1 MNKPQQVNGN
11 LKAIGI
17 YIFGGSQS
25 IGHLQCG
32 WEIDT
37 ILEMTEDMLENNSYH
52 FVKNYK
58 DSIKVYKPSEWNNES
73 FLNKLYNEHYDLF
86 FANNPCS
93 GLSTINK
100 NANVNQPVNNRF
112 FEIFD
117 LIQKINPKV
126 FLIENAP
133 TLVTIGTPI
142 LQKMVNL
149 LNDKFKFTI
158 IRDCAGNHDVCM
170 QRRRTLI
177 LGWNKDYFDRIPI
190 INMNKHKPLSIDNV
204 LENLSKDLTNMEF
217 DKDLHMKDLEWI
229 YPMVEQGS
237 SVIRTI
243 IKNYDVVIDK
253 VPAKYIP
260 FINNQK
266 KKIEEGKSLFDKSA
280 WRLKN
285 NYIVPSMTS
294 LAQYI
299 HPTEDREL
307 YIREY
312 ARIMGYPDDFVFY
325 PNECKCRTIQCLA
338 QGVPV
343 NFIKYIS
350 NEIIR
355 CLTNDYK
362 YIDDENIYVNF
373 QNHSKKIGYSYT
385 LNDFYQISNLV
396 HADTNNNFE
405 LIN

>member
-1 MNKPQQVNGN
+1 MNK
-11 LKAIGI
+11 LKACGA

-25 IGHLQCG
+25 LGHLQCG
-32 WEIDT
+32 FKINT
-37 ILEMTEDMLENNSYH
+37 ILEMTEDMIENNSYH

-58 DSIKVYKPSEWNNES
+58 DSIKVYRPSEWNNES
-73 FLNKLYNEHYDLF
+73 FLNNLYKEKYDLF

-100 NANVNQPVNNRF
+100 NANINQPVNNRF

-133 TLVTIGTPI
+133 TLVTIGVPI
-142 LQKMVNL
+142 LHKMVNQL
-149 LNDKFKFTI
+149 GDYYNFTI
-158 IRDCAGNHDVCM
+158 IRDYAGNHNVCM
-170 QRRRTLI
+170 KRMRTLI
-177 LGWNKDYFDRIPI
+177 IGWNKTYFKYIPI
-190 INMNKHKPLSIDNV
+190 INMNKQDPITIDDV
-204 LENLSKDLTNMEF
+204 LKDLSKDSLNMEF

-229 YPMVEQGS
+229 YSLIEQGS
-237 SVIRTI
+237 SVVRTI
-243 IKNYDVVIDK
+243 IKNYDEVITK
-253 VPAKYIP
+253 VPDKYIQ

-266 KKIEEGKSLFDKSA
+266 RKLEEGKSLFDKSA
-280 WRLKN
+280 WRLKS

-312 ARIMGYPDDFVFY
+312 ARIMGYPDDFKFY

-355 CLTNDYK
+355 CLTKDYN
-362 YIDDENIYVNF
+362 YIDKEIHVNF
-373 QNHSKKIGYSYT
+373 QNHSKKVGFAYT
-385 LNDFYQISNLV
+385 KDEFYQVSNLIHNDSNV
-396 HADTNNNFE
+396 NFQ
-405 LIN
+405 LNQ

>member
-1 MNKPQQVNGN
+1 MNKPQQANGN

-32 WEIDT
+32 FKINT
-37 ILEMTEDMLENNSYH
+37 ILEMTEDMIENNSYH

-58 DSIKVYKPSEWNNES
+58 DSIKVYRPSEWNNES
-73 FLNKLYNEHYDLF
+73 FLNNLYKEKYDLF

-100 NANVNQPVNNRF
+100 NASINQPVNNRF

-133 TLVTIGTPI
+133 TLVTIGVPI
-142 LQKMVNL
+142 LHKMVNQL
-149 LNDKFKFTI
+149 GDYYNFTI
-158 IRDCAGNHDVCM
+158 IRDYAGNHNVCM
-170 QRRRTLI
+170 KRMRTLI
-177 LGWNKDYFDRIPI
+177 IGWNKKYFKYIPI
-190 INMNKHKPLSIDNV
+190 INMNKQDPITIDDV
-204 LENLSKDLTNMEF
+204 LKDLSKDSLNMEF

-229 YPMVEQGS
+229 YPLIEQGS

-243 IKNYDVVIDK
+243 IKNYDKVINK
-253 VPAKYIP
+253 VPDKYIQ

-266 KKIEEGKSLFDKSA
+266 RKLEEGKSLFDKSA
-280 WRLKN
+280 WRLKS

-312 ARIMGYPDDFVFY
+312 ARIMGYPDDFKFY

-355 CLTNDYK
+355 CLTKDYN
-362 YIDDENIYVNF
+362 YIDKEIHVNF
-373 QNHSKKIGYSYT
+373 QNHSKKVGFAYT
-385 LNDFYQISNLV
+385 KDEFYQVSNLIHNDSNV
-396 HADTNNNFE
+396 NFQ
-405 LIN
+405 LNQ

>member
-1 MNKPQQVNGN
+1 MNK
-11 LKAIGI
+11 LKACGA

-25 IGHLQCG
+25 LGHLQCG
-32 WEIDT
+32 FKINT
-37 ILEMTEDMLENNSYH
+37 ILEMTEDMIENNSYH

-58 DSIKVYKPSEWNNES
+58 DSIKVYRPSEWNNES
-73 FLNKLYNEHYDLF
+73 FLNNLYKEKYDLF

-100 NANVNQPVNNRF
+100 NASINQPVNNRF

-133 TLVTIGTPI
+133 TLVTIGVPI
-142 LQKMVNL
+142 LHKMVNQL
-149 LNDKFKFTI
+149 GDCYNFTI
-158 IRDCAGNHDVCM
+158 IRDYAGNHNVCM
-170 QRRRTLI
+170 KRMRTLI
-177 LGWNKDYFDRIPI
+177 IGWNKTYFKYIPI
-190 INMNKHKPLSIDNV
+190 INMNKQDQITIDDV
-204 LENLSKDLTNMEF
+204 LKDLSKDSLNMEF

-229 YPMVEQGS
+229 YPLIEQGS
-237 SVIRTI
+237 SVVRTI
-243 IKNYDVVIDK
+243 IKNYDEVITK
-253 VPAKYIP
+253 VPDKYIQ

-266 KKIEEGKSLFDKSA
+266 RKLEEGKSLFDKSA
-280 WRLKN
+280 WRLKS

-312 ARIMGYPDDFVFY
+312 ARIMGYPDDFKFY

-355 CLTNDYK
+355 CLTKDYN
-362 YIDDENIYVNF
+362 YIDKEIHVNF
-373 QNHSKKIGYSYT
+373 QNHSKKVGFAYT
-385 LNDFYQISNLV
+385 KDEFYQVSNLIHNDSNV
-396 HADTNNNFE
+396 NFQ
-405 LIN
+405 LNQ

>member
-1 MNKPQQVNGN
+1 MNK
-11 LKAIGI
+11 LKACGA

-25 IGHLQCG
+25 LGHLQCG
-32 WEIDT
+32 FKINT
-37 ILEMTEDMLENNSYH
+37 ILEMTEDMIENNSYH

-58 DSIKVYKPSEWNNES
+58 DSIKVYRPSEWNNEF
-73 FLNKLYNEHYDLF
+73 FLNNLYKEKYDLF

-100 NANVNQPVNNRF
+100 NASINQPVNNRF

-117 LIQKINPKV
+117 LIQKVNPKV

-133 TLVTIGTPI
+133 TLVTIGVPI
-142 LQKMVNL
+142 LHKMVNQL
-149 LNDKFKFTI
+149 GDYYNFTI
-158 IRDCAGNHDVCM
+158 IRDYAGNHKVCM
-170 QRRRTLI
+170 KRMRTLI
-177 LGWNKDYFDRIPI
+177 IGWNKKYFKYIPI
-190 INMNKHKPLSIDNV
+190 INMNKQDPITIDDV
-204 LENLSKDLTNMEF
+204 LKDLSKDSLNMEF

-229 YPMVEQGS
+229 YPLIEQGS

-243 IKNYDVVIDK
+243 IKNYDKVINK
-253 VPAKYIP
+253 VPDKYIQ

-266 KKIEEGKSLFDKSA
+266 RKLEEGKSLFDKSA
-280 WRLKN
+280 WRLKS

-312 ARIMGYPDDFVFY
+312 ARIMGYPDDFKFY

-355 CLTNDYK
+355 CLTEDYN
-362 YIDDENIYVNF
+362 YIDKEIHVNF
-373 QNHSKKIGYSYT
+373 QNHSKKVGFAYT
-385 LNDFYQISNLV
+385 KDEFYQVSNLI
-396 HADTNNNFE
+396 HNDGNINFQ
-405 LIN
+405 LNQ

>member
-1 MNKPQQVNGN
+1 MNK
-11 LKAIGI
+11 LKACGA

-25 IGHLQCG
+25 LGHLQCG
-32 WEIDT
+32 FKINT
-37 ILEMTEDMLENNSYH
+37 ILEMTEDMIENNSYH

-73 FLNKLYNEHYDLF
+73 FLNNLYKEKYDLF

-100 NANVNQPVNNRF
+100 NASINQPVNNRF

-133 TLVTIGTPI
+133 TLVTIGVPI
-142 LQKMVNL
+142 LHKMVNQL
-149 LNDKFKFTI
+149 GDCYNFTI
-158 IRDCAGNHDVCM
+158 IRDYAGNHNVCM
-170 QRRRTLI
+170 KRMRTLI
-177 LGWNKDYFDRIPI
+177 IGWNKTYFKYIPI
-190 INMNKHKPLSIDNV
+190 INMNKQDPIIIDDV
-204 LENLSKDLTNMEF
+204 LKDLSKDSLNMEF

-229 YPMVEQGS
+229 YPLIEQGS
-237 SVIRTI
+237 SVVRTI
-243 IKNYDVVIDK
+243 IKNYDEVITK
-253 VPAKYIP
+253 VPDKYIQ

-266 KKIEEGKSLFDKSA
+266 RKLEEGKSLFDKSA
-280 WRLKN
+280 WRLKS

-312 ARIMGYPDDFVFY
+312 ARIMGYPDDFKFY

-355 CLTNDYK
+355 CLTEDYN
-362 YIDDENIYVNF
+362 YIDKEIHVNF
-373 QNHSKKIGYSYT
+373 QNHSKKVGFAYT
-385 LNDFYQISNLV
+385 KDEFYQVSNLI
-396 HADTNNNFE
+396 HNDGNINFQ
-405 LIN
+405 LNQ

>member
-1 MNKPQQVNGN
+1 MNK
-11 LKAIGI
+11 LKACGA

-25 IGHLQCG
+25 LGHLQCG
-32 WEIDT
+32 FKINT
-37 ILEMTEDMLENNSYH
+37 ILEMTEDMIENNSYH

-58 DSIKVYKPSEWNNES
+58 DSIKVYRPSEWNNES
-73 FLNKLYNEHYDLF
+73 FLNNLYKEKYDLF

-100 NANVNQPVNNRF
+100 NASINQPVNNRF

-133 TLVTIGTPI
+133 TLVTIGVPI
-142 LQKMVNL
+142 LHKMVNQL
-149 LNDKFKFTI
+149 GDCYNFTI
-158 IRDCAGNHDVCM
+158 IRDYAGNHNVCM
-170 QRRRTLI
+170 KRMRTLI
-177 LGWNKDYFDRIPI
+177 IGWNKTYFKYIPI
-190 INMNKHKPLSIDNV
+190 INMNKQDPIIIDDV
-204 LENLSKDLTNMEF
+204 LKDLSKDSLNMEF

-229 YPMVEQGS
+229 YPLIEQGS
-237 SVIRTI
+237 SVVRTI
-243 IKNYDVVIDK
+243 IKNYDEVITK
-253 VPAKYIP
+253 VPDKYIQ

-266 KKIEEGKSLFDKSA
+266 RKLEEGKSLFDKSA
-280 WRLKN
+280 WRLKS

-312 ARIMGYPDDFVFY
+312 ARIMGYPDDFKFY

-355 CLTNDYK
+355 CLTEDYN
-362 YIDDENIYVNF
+362 YIDKEIHVNF
-373 QNHSKKIGYSYT
+373 QNHSKKVGFAYT
-385 LNDFYQISNLV
+385 KDEFYQVSNLIHNDSNV
-396 HADTNNNFE
+396 NFQ
-405 LIN
+405 LNQ

>member
-1 MNKPQQVNGN
+1 MND
-11 LKAIGI
+11 LKACGAYI
-17 YIFGGSQS
+17 YGGSQS
-25 IGHLQCG
+25 IGHLECG
-32 WEIDT
+32 WKINT

-58 DSIKVYKPSEWNNES
+58 DSIKVYKPSEWNNDF
-73 FLNKLYNEHYDLF
+73 FLNKLCNERYDLF

-100 NANVNQPVNNRF
+100 NANVNQPINNRF
-112 FEIFD
+112 FEIFN

-158 IRDCAGNHDVCM
+158 IRDYAGNHDVCM
-170 QRRRTLI
+170 RRMRTLI
-177 LGWNKDYFDRIPI
+177 IGWNKDYFNYIPI
-190 INMNKHKPLSIDNV
+190 INMNKRKPLTIDNV
-204 LENLSKDLTNMEF
+204 LENLPKDSMNMEF

-229 YPMVEQGS
+229 YPLVEQGS

-243 IKNYDVVIDK
+243 IKNYDNVIDK
-253 VPAKYIP
+253 VPSKYIN

-266 KKIEEGKSLFDKSA
+266 KKLEKGKSLFDKSA
-280 WRLKN
+280 WRLKS

-299 HPTEDREL
+299 HPLEDREL

-312 ARIMGYPDDFVFY
+312 ARIMGYPDDFEFY

-355 CLTNDYK
+355 CLTEDYN

-373 QNHSKKIGYSYT
+373 QNHSKEIGYNY
-385 LNDFYQISNLV
+385 LLEEFYQISNLV
-396 HADTNNNFE
+396 HIESHNCFQ
-405 LIN
+405 LKQ

>member
-1 MNKPQQVNGN
+1 MNK
-11 LKAIGI
+11 LKACGA

-25 IGHLQCG
+25 LGHLQCG
-32 WEIDT
+32 FKINT
-37 ILEMTEDMLENNSYH
+37 ILEMTEDMIENNSYH

-58 DSIKVYKPSEWNNES
+58 DSIKVYRPSEWNNES
-73 FLNKLYNEHYDLF
+73 FLNNLYKEKYDLF

-100 NANVNQPVNNRF
+100 NASINQPVNNRF

-133 TLVTIGTPI
+133 TLVTIGMPI
-142 LQKMVNL
+142 LHKMVKQ
-149 LNDKFKFTI
+149 LNNDYNFTI
-158 IRDCAGNHDVCM
+158 IRDYAGNHNVCM
-170 QRRRTLI
+170 KRMRTLI
-177 LGWNKDYFDRIPI
+177 IGWNKTYFKYIPI
-190 INMNKHKPLSIDNV
+190 INMNKQDPITIDDV
-204 LENLSKDLTNMEF
+204 LKDLSKDSLNMEF

-229 YPMVEQGS
+229 YPLIEQGS
-237 SVIRTI
+237 SVVRTI
-243 IKNYDVVIDK
+243 IKNYDEVITK
-253 VPAKYIP
+253 VPDKYIQ

-266 KKIEEGKSLFDKSA
+266 RKLEEGKSLFDKSA
-280 WRLKN
+280 WRLKS

-312 ARIMGYPDDFVFY
+312 ARIMGYPDDFKFY

-355 CLTNDYK
+355 CLTKDYN
-362 YIDDENIYVNF
+362 YIDKEIHVNF
-373 QNHSKKIGYSYT
+373 QNHSKKVGFAYT
-385 LNDFYQISNLV
+385 KDEFYQVSNLIHNDSNV
-396 HADTNNNFE
+396 NFQ
-405 LIN
+405 LNQ

>member
-1 MNKPQQVNGN
+1 
-11 LKAIGI
+11 
-17 YIFGGSQS
+17 
-25 IGHLQCG
+25 
-32 WEIDT
+32 
-37 ILEMTEDMLENNSYH
+37 MTEDMIENNSYH

-58 DSIKVYKPSEWNNES
+58 DSIKVYRPSEWNNES
-73 FLNKLYNEHYDLF
+73 FLNNLYKEKYDLF

-100 NANVNQPVNNRF
+100 NANINQPVNNRF

-133 TLVTIGTPI
+133 TLVTIGVPI
-142 LQKMVNL
+142 LHKMVNQL
-149 LNDKFKFTI
+149 GDCYNFTI
-158 IRDCAGNHDVCM
+158 IRDYAGNHNVCM
-170 QRRRTLI
+170 KRMRTLI
-177 LGWNKDYFDRIPI
+177 IGWNKTYFKYIPI
-190 INMNKHKPLSIDNV
+190 INMNKQDPITIDDV
-204 LENLSKDLTNMEF
+204 LKDLSKDSLNMEF

-229 YPMVEQGS
+229 YPLIEQGS
-237 SVIRTI
+237 SVVRTI
-243 IKNYDVVIDK
+243 IKNYDEVITK
-253 VPAKYIP
+253 VPDKYIQ

-266 KKIEEGKSLFDKSA
+266 RKLEEGKSLFDKSA
-280 WRLKN
+280 WRLKS

-299 HPTEDREL
+299 HPIEDREL

-312 ARIMGYPDDFVFY
+312 ARIMGYPDDFKFY

-355 CLTNDYK
+355 CLTKDYN
-362 YIDDENIYVNF
+362 YIDKEIHVNF
-373 QNHSKKIGYSYT
+373 QNHSKKVGFAYT
-385 LNDFYQISNLV
+385 KDEFYQVSNLIHNDSNV
-396 HADTNNNFE
+396 NFQ
-405 LIN
+405 LNQ

>member
-1 MNKPQQVNGN
+1 MNK
-11 LKAIGI
+11 LKACGA

-25 IGHLQCG
+25 LGHLQCG
-32 WEIDT
+32 FKINT
-37 ILEMTEDMLENNSYH
+37 ILEMTEDMIENNSYH

-58 DSIKVYKPSEWNNES
+58 DSIKVYRPSEWNSES
-73 FLNKLYNEHYDLF
+73 FLNNLYKEKYDLF

-100 NANVNQPVNNRF
+100 NASINQPVNNRF

-133 TLVTIGTPI
+133 TLVTIGVPI
-142 LQKMVNL
+142 LHKMVNQL
-149 LNDKFKFTI
+149 GDCYNFTI
-158 IRDCAGNHDVCM
+158 IRDYAGNHNVCM
-170 QRRRTLI
+170 KRMRTLI
-177 LGWNKDYFDRIPI
+177 IGWNKTYFKYIPI
-190 INMNKHKPLSIDNV
+190 INMNKQDQITIDDV
-204 LENLSKDLTNMEF
+204 LKDLSKDSLNMEF

-229 YPMVEQGS
+229 YPLIEQGS
-237 SVIRTI
+237 SVVRTI
-243 IKNYDVVIDK
+243 IKNYDEVITK
-253 VPAKYIP
+253 VPDKYIQ

-266 KKIEEGKSLFDKSA
+266 RKLEEGKSLFDKSA
-280 WRLKN
+280 WRLKS

-312 ARIMGYPDDFVFY
+312 ARIMGYPDDFKFY

-355 CLTNDYK
+355 CLTKDYN
-362 YIDDENIYVNF
+362 YIDKEIHVNF
-373 QNHSKKIGYSYT
+373 QNHSKKVGFAYT
-385 LNDFYQISNLV
+385 KDEFYQVSNLIHNDSNV
-396 HADTNNNFE
+396 NFQ
-405 LIN
+405 LNQ

>member
-1 MNKPQQVNGN
+1 
-11 LKAIGI
+11 
-17 YIFGGSQS
+17 
-25 IGHLQCG
+25 
-32 WEIDT
+32 
-37 ILEMTEDMLENNSYH
+37 
-52 FVKNYK
+52 
-58 DSIKVYKPSEWNNES
+58 
-73 FLNKLYNEHYDLF
+73 
-86 FANNPCS
+86 
-93 GLSTINK
+93 
-100 NANVNQPVNNRF
+100 
-112 FEIFD
+112 
-117 LIQKINPKV
+117 
-126 FLIENAP
+126 
-133 TLVTIGTPI
+133 
-142 LQKMVNL
+142 
-149 LNDKFKFTI
+149 
-158 IRDCAGNHDVCM
+158 
-170 QRRRTLI
+170 
-177 LGWNKDYFDRIPI
+177 
-190 INMNKHKPLSIDNV
+190 
-204 LENLSKDLTNMEF
+204 
-217 DKDLHMKDLEWI
+217 
-229 YPMVEQGS
+229 
-237 SVIRTI
+237 
-243 IKNYDVVIDK
+243 
-253 VPAKYIP
+253 
-260 FINNQK
+260 
-266 KKIEEGKSLFDKSA
+266 
-280 WRLKN
+280 
-285 NYIVPSMTS
+285 MTS

>member
-1 MNKPQQVNGN
+1 MNN
-11 LKAIGI
+11 LKACGAYI
-17 YIFGGSQS
+17 YGGSQS
-25 IGHLQCG
+25 IGHLECG
-32 WEIDT
+32 WKINT

-58 DSIKVYKPSEWNNES
+58 DSIKVYKPSEWNNDF
-73 FLNKLYNEHYDLF
+73 FLNKLRNEHYDLF

-100 NANVNQPVNNRF
+100 NANVNQPINNRF

-149 LNDKFKFTI
+149 LNDTFKFTI
-158 IRDCAGNHDVCM
+158 IRDYAGNHDVCM
-170 QRRRTLI
+170 RRMRTLI
-177 LGWNKDYFDRIPI
+177 VGWNKDYFNYIPI
-190 INMNKHKPLSIDNV
+190 INMNKHKPLTIDNV
-204 LENLSKDLTNMEF
+204 LEDLPKDSMNMDF

-229 YPMVEQGS
+229 YPLVEQGS
-237 SVIRTI
+237 SVVRTI
-243 IKNYDVVIDK
+243 IKNYDNVIDK
-253 VPAKYIP
+253 VPSKYVN

-266 KKIEEGKSLFDKSA
+266 KKLEEGKSLFDKSA
-280 WRLKN
+280 WRLKS

-299 HPTEDREL
+299 HPLEDREL

-312 ARIMGYPDDFVFY
+312 ARIMGYPDDFEFY

-355 CLTNDYK
+355 CLTEDYN

-373 QNHSKKIGYSYT
+373 QNHSKEIGYNY
-385 LNDFYQISNLV
+385 LLEEFYQISNLV
-396 HADTNNNFE
+396 HSESHNNFQ
-405 LIN
+405 LKQ

>member
-1 MNKPQQVNGN
+1 
-11 LKAIGI
+11 
-17 YIFGGSQS
+17 
-25 IGHLQCG
+25 
-32 WEIDT
+32 
-37 ILEMTEDMLENNSYH
+37 MTEDMIENNSYH

-58 DSIKVYKPSEWNNES
+58 DNIKVYRPSEWNNES
-73 FLNKLYNEHYDLF
+73 FLNNLYKEKYDLF

-100 NANVNQPVNNRF
+100 NASINQPANNRF

-117 LIQKINPKV
+117 LIQKVNPKV

-133 TLVTIGTPI
+133 ALVTIGVPI
-142 LQKMVNL
+142 LHKMVNQL
-149 LNDKFKFTI
+149 GDYYNFTI
-158 IRDCAGNHDVCM
+158 IRDYAGNHNVCM
-170 QRRRTLI
+170 KRMRTLI
-177 LGWNKDYFDRIPI
+177 IGWNKTYFKYIPI
-190 INMNKHKPLSIDNV
+190 INMNKQDPITIDDV
-204 LENLSKDLTNMEF
+204 LKDLSKDSLNMEF

-229 YPMVEQGS
+229 YPLIEQGS
-237 SVIRTI
+237 SVVRTI
-243 IKNYDVVIDK
+243 IKNYDKVINK
-253 VPAKYIP
+253 VPDKYIQ

-266 KKIEEGKSLFDKSA
+266 RKLEEGKSLFDKSA
-280 WRLKN
+280 WRLKS

-312 ARIMGYPDDFVFY
+312 ARIMGYPDDFKFY

-355 CLTNDYK
+355 CLTKDYN
-362 YIDDENIYVNF
+362 YIDKEINVNF
-373 QNHSKKIGYSYT
+373 QNHSKKVGFAYT
-385 LNDFYQISNLV
+385 KNEFYQVSNLIHNDSNV
-396 HADTNNNFE
+396 NFQ
-405 LIN
+405 LNQ

>member
-1 MNKPQQVNGN
+1 MNK
-11 LKAIGI
+11 LKACGA

-25 IGHLQCG
+25 LGHLQCG
-32 WEIDT
+32 FKINT
-37 ILEMTEDMLENNSYH
+37 ILEMTEDMIENNSYH

-73 FLNKLYNEHYDLF
+73 FLNNLYKEKYDLF

-100 NANVNQPVNNRF
+100 NASINQPVNNRF

-133 TLVTIGTPI
+133 TLVTIGVPI
-142 LQKMVNL
+142 LHKMVNQL
-149 LNDKFKFTI
+149 GDCYNFTI
-158 IRDCAGNHDVCM
+158 IRDYAGNHNVCM
-170 QRRRTLI
+170 KRMRTLI
-177 LGWNKDYFDRIPI
+177 IGWNKTYFKYIPI
-190 INMNKHKPLSIDNV
+190 INMNKQDPITIDDV
-204 LENLSKDLTNMEF
+204 LKDLSKDSLNMEF

-229 YPMVEQGS
+229 YPLIEQGS
-237 SVIRTI
+237 SVVRTI
-243 IKNYDVVIDK
+243 IKNYDEVITK
-253 VPAKYIP
+253 VPDKYIQ

-266 KKIEEGKSLFDKSA
+266 RKLEEGKSLFDKSA
-280 WRLKN
+280 WRLKS

-312 ARIMGYPDDFVFY
+312 ARIMGYPDDFKFY

-355 CLTNDYK
+355 CLTEDYN
-362 YIDDENIYVNF
+362 YIDKEIHVNF
-373 QNHSKKIGYSYT
+373 QNHSKKVGFAYT
-385 LNDFYQISNLV
+385 KDEFYQVSNLI
-396 HADTNNNFE
+396 HNDGNINFQ
-405 LIN
+405 LNQ